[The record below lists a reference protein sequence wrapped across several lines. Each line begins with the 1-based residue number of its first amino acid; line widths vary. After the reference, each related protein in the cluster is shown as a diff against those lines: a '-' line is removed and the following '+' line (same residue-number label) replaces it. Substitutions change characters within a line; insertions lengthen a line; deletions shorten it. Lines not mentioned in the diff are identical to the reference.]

1 MRAASHVNRG
11 IDYSKQG
18 QYDKAISEFNKAI
31 ETKPRYTLAYYNRG
45 NAYSNR
51 DQYEKVISDYTKA
64 TEINPRYAKPYN
76 NLAWILA
83 TCPDAEY
90 REGAKAVELAQ
101 KAVELKPKAFCLDT
115 LAAAYAEAGRFE
127 DAITVQEKAIALLR
141 KEEGKTEILAGY
153 MERLNSYKANKPWR
167 ERHVDLHLDE
177 EKITSVPFKVRE
189 EGTVSPPVITWKC
202 EKCGAEISA
211 EFLDC
216 PNCGEPRG

>member
-1 MRAASHVNRG
+1 MKRYDMSTILSVWASIILIVAGCAEMRAASHVNRG

-90 REGAKAVELAQ
+90 REGVKAVELAQ

-127 DAITVQEKAIALLR
+127 DAITVQEKAIALL
-141 KEEGKTEILAGY
+141 KERRRQDRNIGWI
-153 MERLNSYKANKPWR
+153 
-167 ERHVDLHLDE
+167 H
-177 EKITSVPFKVRE
+177 
-189 EGTVSPPVITWKC
+189 
-202 EKCGAEISA
+202 GAPK
-211 EFLDC
+211 FL
-216 PNCGEPRG
+216 